1 MYENLTDNPV
11 RTLIIAIII
20 IDAIAYGFIFGKSHK
35 ELTQKEQVIRE
46 WQDEGGNVYMNG
58 VLQTSEFDPDGL
70 NLKDF
75 KVGYKNGKLYISN
88 L

>member
-46 WQDEGGNVYMNG
+46 WQ
-58 VLQTSEFDPDGL
+58 SKRKSCKL
-70 NLKDF
+70 NHCF
-75 KVGYKNGKLYISN
+75 YY
-88 L
+88 